1 MCKSELYSHMCLNID
16 VNIGKNSD
24 WKLNIWKEN
33 SLKEK
38 ENWRRKNAISSKD
51 ANKNGKLL
59 VGWHFF
65 DAFFWLK
72 ISFTSTLA
80 KYVDVKTS
88 AKVLFESCKSISI
101 DSKKFGVVFLCRHCI
116 FLSNNLWSF
125 RTLYSRVT
133 FAGRCLTGDVFVCF
147 FVCVWECLLNLF
159 LHVFNFKITRI
170 YLLPVFRFRI
180 QNFGPI
186 YIQIQINF
194 AQKNI

>member
-1 MCKSELYSHMCLNID
+1 MQFPQKTPI
-16 VNIGKNSD
+16 KT
-24 WKLNIWKEN
+24 EN
-33 SLKEK
+33 YWWGDISLM
-38 ENWRRKNAISSKD
+38 
-51 ANKNGKLL
+51 
-59 VGWHFF
+59 H
-65 DAFFWLK
+65 FFWLK
-72 ISFTSTLA
+72 TSFTSTLA

-133 FAGRCLTGDVFVCF
+133 FAGRCLTGDVFVCC

-194 AQKNI
+194 AKKIFNKF